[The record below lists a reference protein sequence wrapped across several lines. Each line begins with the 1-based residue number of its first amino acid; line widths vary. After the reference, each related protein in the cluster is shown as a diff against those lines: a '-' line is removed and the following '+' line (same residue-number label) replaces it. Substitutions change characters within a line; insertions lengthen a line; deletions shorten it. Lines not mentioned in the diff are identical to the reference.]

1 MGRVRWLAPQARAV
15 APPTS
20 PRPSPPPTAERGRP
34 TGVIDGSDRTAGGW
48 FSSLAVYRDPRLIAV
63 LLMGF
68 ASGLPLALTFGTLSF
83 WLSEV
88 GVSRTS
94 IGLFAMVGISYS
106 LKFLWSP
113 AIDRLPIPIL
123 TARLGRRRGWAL
135 AIQPALAL
143 AILALGLT
151 DPRSAPGLT
160 ALAAVVVAFLS
171 ASQDIVIDAYRIEL
185 LRPEEQGA
193 GAAATQWGYRF
204 GMLAASAGALYAAS
218 FGGWSFAYAVMA
230 ALMFVGM
237 AAVWF
242 TPEPGG
248 VRPLEPLPG
257 DTALARTGA
266 WLKRAVIAPF
276 ADMLGRRGA
285 LAILLFVI
293 LYKFGDALA
302 GTMSNP
308 LYVSLGFT
316 KVEVANIGKAYGFVA
331 SLAGLAA
338 GGIVVLRLGIFRALL
353 ICGILQMLSNLM
365 YVVQAW
371 AGHDVP
377 ILALTI
383 GIENLT
389 GGMGSAAFVAYLSGL
404 CNIAFTATQYALLTS
419 LAAVGRTTLSA
430 SGGALADALGWS
442 AFFALSTIACLP
454 GLLLLAW
461 IMRVGPAEGANR
473 RF

>member
-1 MGRVRWLAPQARAV
+1 MADILNGSERAASGWLSA
-15 APPTS
+15 
-20 PRPSPPPTAERGRP
+20 
-34 TGVIDGSDRTAGGW
+34 
-48 FSSLAVYRDPRLIAV
+48 LAIYREPRLIAV

-88 GVSRTS
+88 GISRTS
-94 IGLFAMVGISYS
+94 IGLFALVGISYS

-151 DPRSAPGLT
+151 DPKSDPGAT
-160 ALAAVVVAFLS
+160 ALAAVIVAFLS

-204 GMLAASAGALYAAS
+204 GMLVASAGALYAAS
-218 FGGWSFAYAVMA
+218 FGGWSFAYGLMA
-230 ALMFVGM
+230 GLMLVGM

-248 VRPLEPLPG
+248 IRLLEPLPG
-257 DTALARTGA
+257 GSALARVVA
-266 WLKRAVIAPF
+266 WLKRAVVAPF

-285 LAILLFVI
+285 LAILCFVI

-331 SLAGLAA
+331 NLAGLAA
-338 GGIVVLRLGIFRALL
+338 GGVVVLRLGILPALL
-353 ICGILQMLSNLM
+353 ICGVLQMLSNLM
-365 YVVQAW
+365 YVLQAW
-371 AGHDVP
+371 AGHDLP

-404 CNIAFTATQYALLTS
+404 CNLAFTATQYALLTS

-442 AFFALSTIACLP
+442 PFFALATAACLP
-454 GLLLLAW
+454 GLVLLAW
-461 IMRVGPAEGANR
+461 IMRLELALPQTAGEC
-473 RF
+473 

>member
-1 MGRVRWLAPQARAV
+1 VRLAATVVR
-15 APPTS
+15 
-20 PRPSPPPTAERGRP
+20 
-34 TGVIDGSDRTAGGW
+34 
-48 FSSLAVYRDPRLIAV
+48 SSLAALAVYREPRLLAV

-94 IGLFAMVGISYS
+94 IGLFALVGISYS
-106 LKFLWSP
+106 LKFVWSP
-113 AIDRLPIPIL
+113 AIDRLPVPLL

-151 DPRSAPGLT
+151 DPRSDPSLT
-160 ALAAVVVAFLS
+160 AVAAVIVAFLS

-204 GMLAASAGALYAAS
+204 GMLVASAGALYAAS

-230 ALMFVGM
+230 GLMFVGM

-242 TPEPGG
+242 APEPGG
-248 VRPLEPLPG
+248 VRPFDPLPG
-257 DTALARTGA
+257 ASRFARITA
-266 WLKRAVIAPF
+266 WLQSAVVAPF
-276 ADMLGRRGA
+276 VDILSRRGA
-285 LAILLFVI
+285 LAILCFVV

-331 SLAGLAA
+331 NLAGLAA
-338 GGIVVLRLGIFRALL
+338 GGVVVLRFGVFRALFV
-353 ICGILQMLSNLM
+353 CGVLQMLSNLM
-365 YVVQAW
+365 YVLQAW

-377 ILALTI
+377 VLALTI
-383 GIENLT
+383 GVENLT

-404 CNIAFTATQYALLTS
+404 CNSAFTATQYALLTS

-430 SGGALADALGWS
+430 SGGVLADMLGWRP
-442 AFFALSTIACLP
+442 FFVLATAACVP

-461 IMRVGPAEGANR
+461 IMRLEPRAAQP
-473 RF
+473 

>member
-1 MGRVRWLAPQARAV
+1 V
-15 APPTS
+15 AD
-20 PRPSPPPTAERGRP
+20 
-34 TGVIDGSDRTAGGW
+34 ILDGSERAASGW
-48 FSSLAVYRDPRLIAV
+48 LSALAIYREPRLIAV

-88 GVSRTS
+88 GISRTS
-94 IGLFAMVGISYS
+94 IGLFALVGISYS

-151 DPRSAPGLT
+151 DPKSDPGAT
-160 ALAAVVVAFLS
+160 ALAAVIVAFLS

-204 GMLAASAGALYAAS
+204 GMLVASAGALYAAS
-218 FGGWSFAYAVMA
+218 FGGWSFAYGLMA
-230 ALMFVGM
+230 GLMLVGM

-248 VRPLEPLPG
+248 IRLLEPLPG
-257 DTALARTGA
+257 GSALARVVA
-266 WLKRAVIAPF
+266 WLKRAVVAPF

-285 LAILLFVI
+285 LAILCFVI

-331 SLAGLAA
+331 NLAGLAA
-338 GGIVVLRLGIFRALL
+338 GGVVVLRLGILPALL
-353 ICGILQMLSNLM
+353 ICGVLQMLSNLM
-365 YVVQAW
+365 YVLQAW
-371 AGHDVP
+371 AGHDLP

-404 CNIAFTATQYALLTS
+404 CNLAFTATQYALLTS

-442 AFFALSTIACLP
+442 PFFALATAACLP
-454 GLLLLAW
+454 GLVLLAW
-461 IMRVGPAEGANR
+461 IMRLELALPQTAEER
-473 RF
+473 

>member
-1 MGRVRWLAPQARAV
+1 VADILNGSERAASGWLSA
-15 APPTS
+15 
-20 PRPSPPPTAERGRP
+20 
-34 TGVIDGSDRTAGGW
+34 
-48 FSSLAVYRDPRLIAV
+48 LAIYREPRLIAV

-88 GVSRTS
+88 GISRTS
-94 IGLFAMVGISYS
+94 IGLFALVGISYS

-123 TARLGRRRGWAL
+123 TARLGRRRGWTL

-151 DPRSAPGLT
+151 DPKSDPGAT
-160 ALAAVVVAFLS
+160 ALAAVIVAFLS

-218 FGGWSFAYAVMA
+218 FGGWSFAYGLMA
-230 ALMFVGM
+230 GLMLVGM

-248 VRPLEPLPG
+248 IRLLEPLPG
-257 DTALARTGA
+257 GSALARVVA
-266 WLKRAVIAPF
+266 WLKRAVVAPF

-285 LAILLFVI
+285 LAILCFVI

-331 SLAGLAA
+331 NLAGLAA
-338 GGIVVLRLGIFRALL
+338 GGVVVLRLGILPALL
-353 ICGILQMLSNLM
+353 ICGVLQMLSNLM
-365 YVVQAW
+365 YVLQAW
-371 AGHDVP
+371 AGHDLP

-404 CNIAFTATQYALLTS
+404 CNLAFTATQYALLTS

-430 SGGALADALGWS
+430 SGGALADALGWRP
-442 AFFALSTIACLP
+442 FFVLATLACLP
-454 GLLLLAW
+454 GLILLAW
-461 IMRVGPAEGANR
+461 IMQLEPEGRTSTADQP
-473 RF
+473 